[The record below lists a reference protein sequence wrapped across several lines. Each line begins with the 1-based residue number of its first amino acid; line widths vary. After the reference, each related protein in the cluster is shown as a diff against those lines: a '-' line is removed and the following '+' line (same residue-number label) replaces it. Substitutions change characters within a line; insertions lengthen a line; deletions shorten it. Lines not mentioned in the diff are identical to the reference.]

1 LALVPAAAAP
11 GDLLNMDPKELIKLA
26 MAADL
31 TQTKIERIRLSSESL
46 RIALNKLGLEI
57 DNHER
62 LIDDFIKRMKQK
74 NGTKETVGD

>member
-1 LALVPAAAAP
+1 
-11 GDLLNMDPKELIKLA
+11 MDPKELIKLA

-31 TQTKIERIRLSSESL
+31 EQTRIERIRLSFESL

-62 LIDDFIKRMKQK
+62 LIDDFIKRMKEK

>member
-1 LALVPAAAAP
+1 
-11 GDLLNMDPKELIKLA
+11 MDPKEMIEL
-26 MAADL
+26 MVAADL

-62 LIDDFIKRMKQK
+62 LIDDFIKRMKEK

>member
-1 LALVPAAAAP
+1 
-11 GDLLNMDPKELIKLA
+11 MDPKEMIEL
-26 MAADL
+26 MVAADL

>member
-1 LALVPAAAAP
+1 MALVPAAAAP

-31 TQTKIERIRLSSESL
+31 EQTRIERIRLSFESL

-62 LIDDFIKRMKQK
+62 LIDDFIKRMKEK

>member
-31 TQTKIERIRLSSESL
+31 EQTRIERIRLSFESL

-62 LIDDFIKRMKQK
+62 LIDDFIKRMKEK